1 MELNKETA
9 SMFIDALEKQGRFK
23 DFLGGLA
30 KTGQNDFLRAIGEVV
45 GAERFQQLLGD
56 SDKGADYGDPIA
68 AAVKQKNVEAVRM
81 LIEARGAVPHKI
93 SPMSP
98 IHEPF
103 HAKPVRSYSYAA
115 PKPKEPSVPT
125 LVCKALDEALG
136 IPYGAISA
144 DQAKAPFEPDVRLV
158 KMVLDAMPDVHPETF
173 FFHAVSVPWTFGLG
187 GQVQRS
193 ASLMSLALISGND
206 DLVQLMLD
214 RDPNFSEIDLM
225 YAIHMGKSDVA
236 ARIVE
241 RMGSYPARALH
252 ILGSLDAAG
261 QRKVVRALATAD
273 KGEGKF
279 DMPSDLSRFVPESVM
294 LIHEKADV
302 PMGALLMRAA
312 SNGNADVVSELL
324 KAGADPKR
332 LQVWGSADSDKC
344 TPLHE
349 ARGARVVELLLEAG
363 ADPNATT
370 FNGVPVIISWLQ
382 RGTGNGWGT
391 SNAEL
396 PLMITKLAQAG
407 ADMGIKYGGRSLQQ
421 LAGKWPDDVRRA
433 IRAAKTGELLDSA
446 FSGDDAPSGPSSS
459 SGGMSPL

>member
-23 DFLGGLA
+23 DFLGGLT

-56 SDKGADYGDPIA
+56 NDKGADYGDPIA

-81 LIEARGAVPHKI
+81 LIEVRGTVPHKI

-103 HAKPVRSYSYAA
+103 HSKPARSYGYTA

-125 LVCKALDEALG
+125 LVCKALDEALAL
-136 IPYGAISA
+136 PYGAISA
-144 DQAKAPFEPDVRLV
+144 DRAQTPFEPDVQLV

-173 FFHAVSVPWTFGLG
+173 FLSPVTVPWNFGFG

-193 ASLMSLALISGND
+193 ASLMSLALISRND

-214 RDPNFSEIDLM
+214 RDPKFSEMDLM
-225 YAIHMGKSDVA
+225 YAIHMGNADVA
-236 ARIVE
+236 ARIVS
-241 RMGSYPARALH
+241 RMGAYPARALNL
-252 ILGSLDAAG
+252 LGSLDAAG
-261 QRKVVRALATAD
+261 QRKVVQAMATAD

-279 DMPSDLSRFVPESVM
+279 EMPDLTPFGAEAVL
-294 LIHEKADV
+294 LIHEKAGV
-302 PMGALLMRAA
+302 PLEKLLMRAA
-312 SNGNADVVSELL
+312 SNGNADVVRELI
-324 KAGADPKR
+324 KAGADPKQ
-332 LQVWGSADSDKC
+332 LQVWGSADSDPC

-349 ARGARVVELLLEAG
+349 ARGAQVVELLLGAG

-370 FNGVPVIISWLQ
+370 SGGVPVIISWLQ

-391 SNAEL
+391 NNADL
-396 PLMITKLAQAG
+396 PVMIMKLAQAG
-407 ADMGIKYGGRSLQQ
+407 ADMGIKYGGRTLQQ

-446 FSGDDAPSGPSSS
+446 FTDDGNAPSGPSSS
-459 SGGMSPL
+459 GGMTPL